1 MAKQHRA
8 DMNAPKT
15 PAPTFV
21 MRDLPKVIA
30 NLTKEKHTICC
41 MTREM
46 VYKLFEG
53 EKKKKTPPL
62 LPRIL
67 EDSCVP
73 TNPGGITAI
82 LLVVDE
88 VHQIYKYKHFCEA
101 VNSMRASWSD
111 IKWAVMGISST
122 TNLDKPSAVENAK
135 LLFGYEKLPE
145 LSKFEDGDFA
155 SLTAKMYALP
165 PKPTAADFVTINLA
179 SPMGDKE
186 FRDELKEVRARLVKL
201 MLASTED
208 KKKAHAA
215 LRDELSI
222 MMAKQLHGMDGGVF
236 LDTLCKTRDGP
247 RLVKHG
253 SSTPL
258 VDPKESVL
266 VCYKYDKAARRHM
279 EMLNELKEK
288 GGSSHPL
295 HVVDLGVEIAAE
307 KTNLLRL
314 ACEET
319 SKSFNAQTDT
329 TLGFACFR
337 QHDAHDDFSK
347 LGSVAVAV
355 GFDWHEGELNQ
366 WGARNSRPFTKM
378 VNGEVMPVQYEA
390 YLFDSSFAKQVNAID
405 DSKLSQHIKISDYPT
420 VEKALDELET
430 DCKLSAV
437 QMKGFKTPVKKLL
450 YADTILHTDTELVM
464 TYIDALNKKFK
475 PEEDKKE
482 ESGDEEEGD
491 DDEESDADEEDASDA
506 ADGEEEQEDSD
517 SE

>member
-1 MAKQHRA
+1 
-8 DMNAPKT
+8 MNAPKT

-30 NLTKEKHTICC
+30 NLTNEKHTICC

-67 EDSCVP
+67 EDSRVP
-73 TNPGGITAI
+73 TNQNGITAI

-101 VNSMRASWSD
+101 VNEMRDSWSD

-145 LSKFEDGDFA
+145 LAKFAEGDFA

-179 SPMGDKE
+179 SPVGDKE
-186 FRDELKEVRARLVKL
+186 FREELKEVGKRLVNL

-215 LRDELSI
+215 LRDELSFL
-222 MMAKQLHGMDGGVF
+222 MAMQLHGMDGGVF

-247 RLVKHG
+247 RLVKQG

-258 VDPKESVL
+258 DDPKESVL
-266 VCYKYDKAARRHM
+266 VCCKHDTAARKLM
-279 EMLNELKEK
+279 IWLKELNEK

-295 HVVDLGVEIAAE
+295 QIVDLGVEIPAE
-307 KTNLLRL
+307 NPNLLRL
-314 ACEET
+314 ACEEM

-347 LGSVAVAV
+347 LGSAAVAV
-355 GFDWHEGELNQ
+355 GFDWDEGELNQ

-378 VNGEVMPVQYEA
+378 VNGEVMPMKYEA
-390 YLFDSSFAKQVNAID
+390 YLFDSTFAKQVNAID

-420 VEKALDELET
+420 VEKALDSLET
-430 DCKLSAV
+430 DCKLSV
-437 QMKGFKTPVKKLL
+437 VEMKSFKTPVKKLL
-450 YADTILHTDTELVM
+450 YADTILQTNTKLVM
-464 TYIDALNKKFK
+464 TYIDALNSKYKTD
-475 PEEDKKE
+475 EDEME

-491 DDEESDADEEDASDA
+491 EDEESDADEEDASDA
-506 ADGEEEQEDSD
+506 DDGEEEQEDSD
-517 SE
+517 SD